1 LAPAFDPLA
10 ETLARVLVFGPLVFA
25 GLLMAMDP
33 SRFASL
39 PQDLAHGIQRFRR
52 HFQQRGPEPF
62 LSAPPL
68 RGIQGSETFVKLA
81 GWTLVALGVL
91 GLFNLL
97 G

>member
-1 LAPAFDPLA
+1 MTPAFDPLA
-10 ETLARVLVFGPLVFA
+10 ETLTRMLVFGPLVFA

-39 PQDLAHGIQRFRR
+39 PEDLAHGIHRFRR
-52 HFQQRGPEPF
+52 HFQQRWPETFVSP
-62 LSAPPL
+62 PPL
-68 RGIQGSETFVKLA
+68 RGIEGPETFVSLA

-91 GLFNLL
+91 GFLNLL